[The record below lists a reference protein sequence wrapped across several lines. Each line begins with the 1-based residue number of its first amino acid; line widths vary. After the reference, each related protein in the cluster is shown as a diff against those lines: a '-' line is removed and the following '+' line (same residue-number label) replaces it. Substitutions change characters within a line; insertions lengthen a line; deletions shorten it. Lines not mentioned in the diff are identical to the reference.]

1 MKPKKILLL
10 GGSFF
15 QIPSIEAVKRMGH
28 YAITCDYRPDNPGHR
43 LADEYHNISTTDREG
58 VLKLAQKLKIDAVVC
73 YLSDPSAP
81 TAAYVAEKLGLPGQ
95 PLEAVEILTH
105 KDRFR
110 AFLATHG
117 FKTPRAFGAT
127 SLDEAR
133 ERLQELAFPVM
144 VKPTDSCGS
153 KGVTKLS
160 DPADLPSAVATAL
173 EYSIEK
179 RFIVEEFVEKD
190 GYQID
195 GDGFSVDGKLV
206 FRCFG
211 NQHNDPA
218 AGNPYVPS
226 AISFPYDSTDV
237 LQQNVHD
244 ELQRALLLL
253 GMRNG
258 AYNFEVRVGKDQSV
272 NILEIGPRNG
282 GNLIPQ
288 VTRYATGVDMV
299 EDTIRA
305 ALGEDCSSLHMVPVR
320 GFWASYLLHSNTGGI
335 YESVEISDDLRRNNV
350 VEFSME
356 ARPGDRIQPFTG
368 AYGTIGA
375 MILRFSSMDEMLD
388 KMDHM
393 HRWVK
398 VRTNNPCRQDIQT
411 FETIL
416 NPSISTERHHK

>member
-15 QIPSIEAVKRMGH
+15 QMPSIEAVKRLGH

-43 LADEYHNISTTDREG
+43 LADEYHNVSTTDREG

-73 YLSDPSAP
+73 YLSDSSAP

-110 AFLATHG
+110 SFLSALG
-117 FKTPRAFGAT
+117 FRTPRAFGAT

-133 ERLQELAFPVM
+133 ERLGELRFPVM

-160 DPADLPSAVATAL
+160 DPENLAEAVRHAL
-173 EYSIEK
+173 DYSIEK
-179 RFIVEEFVEKD
+179 RFVVEEFVEKD
-190 GYQID
+190 GYQIA
-195 GDGFSVDGKLV
+195 GDGFSVDGKLA
-206 FRCFG
+206 FRCFA
-211 NQHNDPA
+211 NEHFEQTMDIN
-218 AGNPYVPS
+218 YVPIGES
-226 AISFPYDSTDV
+226 WPYFKP
-237 LQQNVHD
+237 QEVHNRVHG
-244 ELQRALLLL
+244 EIQRLFDCL
-253 GMRNG
+253 GMRTG
-258 AYNFEVRVGKDQSV
+258 AYNFDIRLDTSGQVVLMEV
-272 NILEIGPRNG
+272 GPRNG

-299 EDTIRA
+299 DYTIRA
-305 ALGEDCSSLHMVPVR
+305 ALGEDCSTLRMAPVR
-320 GFWASYLLHSNTGGI
+320 GFWSSYMVHSNTGGI
-335 YESVEISDDLRRNNV
+335 YESVEVADDLRRDNL

-356 ARPGDRIQPFTG
+356 ARPGDRVQPFTG

-393 HRWVK
+393 HRWVHVK
-398 VRTNNPCRQDIQT
+398 TKP
-411 FETIL
+411 L
-416 NPSISTERHHK
+416 STGK

>member
-15 QIPSIEAVKRMGH
+15 QIPSIEMVKRLGH

-58 VLKLAQKLKIDAVVC
+58 VLKLAQKLKIDAIVC

-110 AFLATHG
+110 AFLAAHG
-117 FKTPRAFGAT
+117 FRTPRAFGAT
-127 SLDEAR
+127 SLDEVR
-133 ERLQELAFPVM
+133 ERLPDLAFPVM

-160 DPADLPSAVATAL
+160 SPEGLDVAFADAL
-173 EYSIEK
+173 AYSIEK
-179 RFIVEEFVEKD
+179 RVIVEEFVEKD
-190 GYQID
+190 GYQIA
-195 GDGFSVDGKLV
+195 GDGFSVDGKLA
-206 FRCFG
+206 FRCFANEHFEQTSAVDYVPIG
-211 NQHNDPA
+211 ESWPYCKPA
-218 AGNPYVPS
+218 A
-226 AISFPYDSTDV
+226 
-237 LQQNVHD
+237 VHD
-244 ELQRALLLL
+244 LVHAEIQKLFDCMGLRT
-253 GMRNG
+253 G
-258 AYNFEVRVGKDQSV
+258 AYNFDIRLDTSGRVV
-272 NILEIGPRNG
+272 LMEIGPRNG

-299 EDTIRA
+299 EYTIRA
-305 ALGEDCSSLHMVPVR
+305 ALGEDCSALHMVPPQ
-320 GFWASYLLHSNTGGI
+320 GFWSSYMIHSNTGGI
-335 YESVEISDDLRRNNV
+335 YESVEISDDLRRDNV

-398 VRTNNPCRQDIQT
+398 VKT
-411 FETIL
+411 
-416 NPSISTERHHK
+416 K

>member
-43 LADEYHNISTTDREG
+43 LADEYHNVSTTDREG

-110 AFLATHG
+110 AFLAAHG
-117 FKTPRAFGAT
+117 FRTPRAFGAT

-160 DPADLPSAVATAL
+160 DPTDLPSAVVAAL

-190 GYQID
+190 GYQI
-195 GDGFSVDGKLV
+195 
-206 FRCFG
+206 
-211 NQHNDPA
+211 
-218 AGNPYVPS
+218 AGMVAWPS
-226 AISFPYDSTDV
+226 AALPTSISNRHP
-237 LQQNVHD
+237 
-244 ELQRALLLL
+244 
-253 GMRNG
+253 
-258 AYNFEVRVGKDQSV
+258 
-272 NILEIGPRNG
+272 
-282 GNLIPQ
+282 
-288 VTRYATGVDMV
+288 
-299 EDTIRA
+299 
-305 ALGEDCSSLHMVPVR
+305 
-320 GFWASYLLHSNTGGI
+320 
-335 YESVEISDDLRRNNV
+335 
-350 VEFSME
+350 
-356 ARPGDRIQPFTG
+356 
-368 AYGTIGA
+368 
-375 MILRFSSMDEMLD
+375 
-388 KMDHM
+388 
-393 HRWVK
+393 
-398 VRTNNPCRQDIQT
+398 
-411 FETIL
+411 
-416 NPSISTERHHK
+416 PSITSPSGKAGLTASQPPSTTASTRKSKGSSTAWDSGPGPTTSTSVSTPPAMWS

>member
-1 MKPKKILLL
+1 MKPRKILLL

-15 QIPSIEAVKRMGH
+15 QIPAIEAVKRMGH

-43 LADEYHNISTTDREG
+43 LADEYHNVSTTNREG
-58 VLKLAQKLKIDAVVC
+58 VLRLAQKLKIDAVVC

-110 AFLATHG
+110 AFLAAHG

-127 SLDEAR
+127 SLEEAR
-133 ERLQELAFPVM
+133 ERLPELAFPVM

-153 KGVTKLS
+153 KGVTKLA
-160 DPADLPSAVATAL
+160 DPEALPAAVAAAL
-173 EYSIEK
+173 DYSIEK

-190 GYQID
+190 GYQIA
-195 GDGFSVDGKLV
+195 GDGFSVDGRLA
-206 FRCFG
+206 FRCFANEHFEQTSDVDYVPIG
-211 NQHNDPA
+211 ESW
-218 AGNPYVPS
+218 PYVKP
-226 AISFPYDSTDV
+226 AT
-237 LQQNVHD
+237 VHD
-244 ELQRALLLL
+244 RVHGEIQRLLDALHL
-253 GMRNG
+253 RTG
-258 AYNFEVRVGKDQSV
+258 AYNFDIRLAPSGQVVLMEV
-272 NILEIGPRNG
+272 GPRNG

-299 EDTIRA
+299 DYTIRA
-305 ALGEDCSSLHMVPVR
+305 ALGENCSSLRMAPVQ
-320 GFWASYLLHSNTGGI
+320 GFWSSYMIHSNTGGI
-335 YESVEISDDLRRNNV
+335 YESVEIDDDFRRENV

-356 ARPGDRIQPFTG
+356 ARPGDRIPPFTG

-375 MILRFSSMDEMLD
+375 LILRFSSMDEMLD

-393 HRWVK
+393 HRWVRVK
-398 VRTNNPCRQDIQT
+398 TR
-411 FETIL
+411 
-416 NPSISTERHHK
+416 